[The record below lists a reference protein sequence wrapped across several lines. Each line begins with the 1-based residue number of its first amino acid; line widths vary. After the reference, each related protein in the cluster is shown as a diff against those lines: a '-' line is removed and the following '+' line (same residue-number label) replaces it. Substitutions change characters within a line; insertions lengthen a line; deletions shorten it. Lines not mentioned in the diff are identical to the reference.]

1 MENLLEIAQTKYL
14 KAKEGATNFSKDFQT
29 FLLECYIHLTPASYG
44 YQIQN
49 RVLEHLNKI
58 ESVSSKKN
66 CADFTIGNWKLLLS
80 NEHLNRVVKYYQEN
94 EMKMGIM
101 WTARFY
107 NNFMEIL
114 EVLHKKY
121 YFNCEVKVSYL
132 NKDGKYTIR
141 NLRPYQNYSHYLIIF
156 IDCENYFDYKMSLIE
171 RNVIYN
177 TLRLTDMHGV
187 KDVNI
192 DVTNKHLG
200 GVVKKNSYE
209 EAIIFDEYNLLKS
222 NSFEGINDVI
232 DNILQ
237 PAEEEISK
245 LSLEDILEICPDF
258 QNMYYK
264 VIRG

>member
-1 MENLLEIAQTKYL
+1 MEHLLEIAESKY
-14 KAKEGATNFSKDFQT
+14 KKSKEGAVNFSDDFQT
-29 FLLECYIHLTPASYG
+29 FLIECYIHLTPASYG

-49 RVLEHLNKI
+49 RVLKYLNKI
-58 ESVSSKKN
+58 EPVSSKKN
-66 CADFTIGNWKLLLS
+66 CADFSIGNWKLLLC
-80 NEHLNRVVKYYQEN
+80 NEYLNRTVKFFQEDDFR
-94 EMKMGIM
+94 MGVI

-107 NNFMEIL
+107 NNFMNIL
-114 EVLHKKY
+114 ERFHKKY

-132 NKDGKYTIR
+132 NKNGMYTLR
-141 NLRPYQNYSHYLIIF
+141 NLRPYQNYTHYLIIF
-156 IDCENYFDYKMSLIE
+156 IDCENSFSYQMSLVE
-171 RNVIYN
+171 KDVIYN

-200 GVVKKNSYE
+200 GVVKKHSYE
-209 EAIIFDEYNLLKS
+209 EALIFDDYNLLKS

>member
-1 MENLLEIAQTKYL
+1 
-14 KAKEGATNFSKDFQT
+14 
-29 FLLECYIHLTPASYG
+29 
-44 YQIQN
+44 
-49 RVLEHLNKI
+49 
-58 ESVSSKKN
+58 
-66 CADFTIGNWKLLLS
+66 
-80 NEHLNRVVKYYQEN
+80 
-94 EMKMGIM
+94 
-101 WTARFY
+101 
-107 NNFMEIL
+107 
-114 EVLHKKY
+114 
-121 YFNCEVKVSYL
+121 
-132 NKDGKYTIR
+132 
-141 NLRPYQNYSHYLIIF
+141 
-156 IDCENYFDYKMSLIE
+156 MSLIE